1 MLRINTCFNDNI
13 LVRRSFPFHL
23 GMRVEIS
30 WLAIQTD
37 PFLMTTWQT
46 WPSNLTSSM
55 STTPSMSMSPCFC
68 CDFSEPTWRSWI
80 CFKASSVY
88 VALTSPKIGS
98 LSGVTWSTIDFFLTW
113 AVSGTASP
121 FVHKHLVNYNS
132 LWQIIAH
139 RIYDPERK
147 SLPQAAYFGHKH
159 TVGSH
164 WINIQLILWSATTT
178 DPTQSSTPWRWPWT
192 PRRRWRR
199 ATDSRRCDPS
209 TEPTLAILVAD
220 ISR

>member
-1 MLRINTCFNDNI
+1 MFLNWLKKFKKKILLAGYNNHRFDDWVLSHNLLHADLDASELSIKFDDVAKMVRPVLQEFHPTKWSHVIHYRLLPNLGRIWHGK
-13 LVRRSFPFHL
+13 S
-23 GMRVEIS
+23 
-30 WLAIQTD
+30 
-37 PFLMTTWQT
+37 
-46 WPSNLTSSM
+46 
-55 STTPSMSMSPCFC
+55 
-68 CDFSEPTWRSWI
+68 
-80 CFKASSVY
+80 
-88 VALTSPKIGS
+88 
-98 LSGVTWSTIDFFLTW
+98 
-113 AVSGTASP
+113 

-139 RIYDPERK
+139 RIYKPERK
-147 SLPQAAYFGHKH
+147 SLPQAAHFGHKH